1 MEQEKLNATNISV
14 CKSLKTKEEEKASR

>member
-1 MEQEKLNATNISV
+1 MEQEKINATNISV